1 MASYDRRVDA
11 GRYKTTQFGRATQKP
26 GDKWAFTYYKPEPI
40 PRDVVFERDTVYLLS
55 EADNALGHLEGLG
68 RLIPQPDLLVG
79 PFLTRE
85 AIASSRI
92 EGTNASLPEVLK
104 AQEVTPDPNAD
115 VVEVQRYLAA
125 IELGLKLIKT
135 LPISQRLIKQVH
147 GVLLEEV
154 RGKEREPGSLR
165 RSPVWIGGS
174 APTNALFVAPIP
186 DHLPELLA
194 DWERF
199 VNEPNKL
206 PLLVRAA
213 LMHYQFETIH
223 PFLDGNGR
231 IGRLLIVLLLVT
243 EGRLSSPF
251 LYLSGYMETHRR
263 DYYDRLQGV
272 RETGDIQS
280 WIQFFCQ
287 AVHAQSEDAVAR
299 AGRIIEIRER
309 YYKQITGDRSSIGA
323 LVPLMLENPFITARR
338 VQRAVNVTSQGARNL
353 IERAENYGWLKH
365 AGSFGSAGRNY
376 YAATEILNAIDAP
389 TTYGT
394 DEQWK

>member
-1 MASYDRRVDA
+1 MDPVS
-11 GRYKTTQFGRATQKP
+11 YKTTLFGKATQKP
-26 GDKWAFTYYKPEPI
+26 GDRWAFTYYKPELV
-40 PRDVVFERDTVYLLS
+40 PRDLAFESETVFLLS

-104 AQEVTPDPNAD
+104 AQEVVPDPNAD
-115 VVEVQRYLAA
+115 VVEVQRYLSATR
-125 IELGLKLIKT
+125 LGLELIKT
-135 LPISQRLIKQVH
+135 LPISQRLIKQIH
-147 GVLLEEV
+147 RVLLEGV
-154 RGKEREPGSLR
+154 RGKEREPGEIR

-174 APTNALFVAPIP
+174 TPTNALFVAPIP
-186 DHLPELLA
+186 DHLPELLT

-199 VNEPNKL
+199 MNEPSKL
-206 PLLVRAA
+206 PLLIRAA

-231 IGRLLIVLLLVT
+231 IGRLLIVLLLIT

-251 LYLSGYMETHRR
+251 LYLSGYLETHRR

-287 AVHAQSEDAVAR
+287 AIQAQSEDAVTR
-299 AGRIIEIRER
+299 AGQVIGIRER
-309 YYKQITGDRSSIGA
+309 YYKQVTGDRSSIAA
-323 LVPLMLENPFITARR
+323 LIPLMLENPFITTKRI
-338 VQRAVNVTSQGARNL
+338 QRAVNVTPQGARNL
-353 IERAENYGWLKH
+353 IERAESYGWLKY
-365 AGSFGSAGRNY
+365 AGSFGSAGMNY
-376 YAATEILNAIDAP
+376 YAAAEILDAIEAP

-394 DEQWK
+394 DEYEE